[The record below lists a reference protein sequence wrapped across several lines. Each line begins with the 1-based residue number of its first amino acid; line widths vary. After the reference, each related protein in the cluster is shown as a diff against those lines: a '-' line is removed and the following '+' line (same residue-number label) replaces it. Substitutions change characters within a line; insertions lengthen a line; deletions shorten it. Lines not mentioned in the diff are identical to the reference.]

1 MCKYILINK
10 IGKGA
15 FGNIYTGKRDNKI
28 FAVKYQKKYK
38 YSFYNEWNI
47 LKSLQSLD
55 CVPKIDIFGVDEDN
69 YTYFGMDMLK
79 CTIISHYDYLYNMG
93 KLKRDIIINL
103 FVDMISVLRSVH
115 SCGVLHGDLKP
126 ENFMFD
132 DNMKMKLIDFGLS
145 KFYLIDNKHI
155 AQKHVSQTTGSI
167 IFMSLNNHS
176 LMEISRRDD
185 LIALFYNFVSIL
197 LNRLPWSHCTSS
209 RNVIRLKK
217 IVKIEDLCDVLN
229 NKFLEMYEYINSLQ
243 FYEDPDYDY
252 LINILKNID
261 KIYK

>member
-1 MCKYILINK
+1 MSKYLLIKK

-15 FGNIYTGKRDNKI
+15 FGTIYTGKRDGQI

-38 YSFYNEWNI
+38 YSLYNEWNI
-47 LKSLQSLD
+47 LKNLQSLD
-55 CVPKIDIFGVDEDN
+55 CVPKIDIFGIDEDN
-69 YTYFGMDMLK
+69 YTYFGMNILK
-79 CTIISHYDYLYNMG
+79 CTIISEYDKLYDIG
-93 KLKRDIIINL
+93 RLKHDFIINM
-103 FVDMISVLRSVH
+103 FVDMVSVLRKVH

-155 AQKHVSQTTGSI
+155 TAKHVSQSTGSI
-167 IFMSLNNHS
+167 IYMSLNNHN

-185 LIALFYNFVSIL
+185 LIALFYNFIFIL
-197 LNRLPWSHCTSS
+197 LNRLPWGHCNSS
-209 RNVIRLKK
+209 RNVIKLKK
-217 IVKIEDLCDVLN
+217 IVKIEDLCSALN
-229 NKFLEMYEYINSLQ
+229 IKFIEMYDYIISLQ

-261 KIYK
+261 KIYI